1 MAISSILLKTKS
13 KFIISVCQ
21 KKGAGKSEWKSRDV
35 VLHLVQ
41 ELVRHLNQSQ
51 NVWLV

>member
-1 MAISSILLKTKS
+1 MAISPILLKTKS
-13 KFIISVCQ
+13 KFIISVYQ

-41 ELVRHLNQSQ
+41 ELVRHLN
-51 NVWLV
+51 